1 MPTQRAR
8 MRTRKRAHYRPRN
21 RSQIRFHYKEQF
33 GVIVV
38 CRDERDQ
45 RRVYH
50 KLSRQG
56 LACKVVVV

>member
-1 MPTQRAR
+1 M
-8 MRTRKRAHYRPRN
+8 RKRARRSYRPRN

-38 CRDERDQ
+38 CRSESDQ

-50 KLSRQG
+50 KLTRQG